1 MKNCPFC
8 KKSIIVAS
16 DVCPHCGRVLIE
28 RIYSGLERRPQPI
41 NQERKPPIGE
51 QSKKYFE
58 QSKSKL
64 RNFNWGGFK
73 KYFPVLIVPLLLIV
87 FVSTRQENRALR
99 PAYNS
104 HPISVIPNNR
114 SSSITSGNSLFIP
127 IKDPKSYVSLPNGT
141 VLSKDTYS
149 LAGLGE
155 LEVDNGTSLD
165 AIAKLVD
172 TTTKTSIF
180 TVYIKAN
187 SIFTINKVSSGNY
200 KLYFNLGN
208 DWDSGVKAF
217 RVNSGY
223 EVFEE
228 DFDFTTSK
236 SVESEG
242 IRTRYATFRVTLN
255 PTIDGRAETNEVDA
269 GEFGSY

>member
-8 KKSIIVAS
+8 KNSIIAGS

-28 RIYSGLERRPQPI
+28 RIYSGLEHRPQPT
-41 NQERKPPIGE
+41 NQKREASIGE

-64 RNFNWGGFK
+64 RNLNWDSLK
-73 KYFPVLIVPLLLIV
+73 KYLPILIVPILLII
-87 FVSTRQENRALR
+87 FISTHQENRGLQ

-104 HPISVIPNNR
+104 HPISVIPSNR
-114 SSSITSGNSLFIP
+114 SSSITPSKSLLIP
-127 IKDPKSYVSLPNGT
+127 IKDPKSYSSLPNGT
-141 VLSKDTYS
+141 VLSQYS
-149 LAGLGE
+149 YALTGLWE
-155 LEVDNGTSLD
+155 LEIDNGTSLD

-208 DWDSGVKAF
+208 DWDSGIKAF

-228 DFDFTTSK
+228 DFDFATSK
-236 SVESEG
+236 SMY
-242 IRTRYATFRVTLN
+242 RTFRVTLN